1 MKLAESIF
9 CFLCLLLLISSLHH
23 LRLYIRCNNKNNEL
37 SDSLTRNMISNQSL
51 VYQINDLN
59 SRVNN
64 LREVSAKKIVAN
76 RDRRKSSNQLG
87 KTAALLIQSL
97 RDKQQ
102 QHVQLQ
108 QEITDELQSQEL
120 RRRQKIIE
128 EESKVMKPP
137 IRPIGEQPYLLIEPQ
152 H

>member
-1 MKLAESIF
+1 
-9 CFLCLLLLISSLHH
+9 
-23 LRLYIRCNNKNNEL
+23 
-37 SDSLTRNMISNQSL
+37 MISNQSL

-76 RDRRKSSNQLG
+76 RDRRKSSNRLG
-87 KTAALLIQSL
+87 KTASLLIQSL
-97 RDKQQ
+97 RDKQK
-102 QHVQLQ
+102 QHIQLQ
-108 QEITDELQSQEL
+108 QEIDGELQAQEL
-120 RRRQKIIE
+120 RRRQKIVE

-137 IRPIGEQPYLLIEPQ
+137 IQPISEQHYLLIEPQ